1 MPSNRIRKLLL
12 LDALGAS
19 LSAVLLGLVLP
30 AMEGRFG
37 MPTATLHVLALIA
50 AIFALHGSLGGVL
63 GRDTPAK
70 WLRRIAIAN
79 VLYCALTGV
88 LVAWNYSMLTAY
100 DLVYFP
106 LEIALILALVY
117 AEQRA
122 LAEH

>member
-12 LDALGAS
+12 LDALGAA
-19 LSAVLLGLVLP
+19 LSAVLLGLILP
-30 AMEGRFG
+30 SLEGRFG
-37 MPTATLHVLALIA
+37 MPEATLHLLALIA
-50 AIFALHGSLGGVL
+50 AIFALHGCLGGVL
-63 GRDTPAK
+63 GRETPAT

-88 LVAWNYSMLTAY
+88 LVAWNYSLLTVY

-106 LEIALILALVY
+106 LEVLLILALVH

-122 LAEH
+122 LAEN